1 MSESSPIVVRESN
14 PCAVLREQEEWG
26 IRTYDLAYPP
36 RRLWADQENLPP
48 AVEPGVDAA
57 RVRPL
62 PTPASLVT
70 TLPEGDTWSAQ
81 SKRSLARLFAHYLIC
96 EDPQRRLDAREVITL
111 SHQVSLVRHVL
122 DHDHLRRVMIAD
134 EVGLGKTV
142 EAGLLIQEL
151 LAVNAGLRVLYLAP
165 ARLVNN
171 VGKEFDRL
179 GLHFR
184 LWKAGEADARL
195 TDTRIVASIHRAVH
209 GENFKKIVNTGPWDV
224 IVVDECHHLSDWAA
238 GGGDPVLK
246 FRLVRDLVARQGPE
260 CRLLLMS
267 GTPHQGHMHRFDNLL
282 RLLRRDAE
290 PENALVGRVI
300 YRTKED
306 VRDCNGNPLFPNRQI
321 NEPLVLDLGA
331 GYKAWL
337 QHIHDFYKPPK
348 DATGRHKAQQRAAGW
363 RCAQALQ
370 WAASSPQAGLGYLVR
385 QAVRAAW
392 QLNDGVLADALG
404 ALRPYRDG
412 PDTEPLDNLL
422 ARIRREVRRQADDQD
437 IEDLE
442 DEDEATTA
450 LNAEQKEALN
460 GLMAEGLHVL
470 KAFANRK
477 WDFLNEN
484 VLAKADGEKVVLF
497 AQPIETVCALARYL
511 EQKLGVKPAMI
522 IGGQTDAERQQQQD
536 LFWRKDGP
544 RFLVSSRAGGEGI
557 NLQVA
562 RRLVHIDVPWNPM
575 ELEQRVG
582 RVHRFGS
589 KRTIIVDTIVVKDSR
604 EADAYRVARE
614 KLRLVASTI
623 VAPERFDSIFS
634 RVMCLISPEE
644 LQDVLIE
651 GSAAPLRPDEQNKIA
666 DMVESGFRAW
676 REFHDRY
683 AGRQREIRA
692 QDPGLANWEDLQLFL
707 QEHAAAEKQMGF
719 TASRFRLVEGAV
731 TAHDDPV
738 EVLRLRDGLSY
749 MLGDGD
755 GAPVTGPNGE
765 KVNRLGLNL
774 PVVAELLRKFALSD
788 LPTGA
793 AHLRWPSG
801 ITADG
806 LFTGKPLAV
815 FAFLRQ
821 TFKTDQRTG
830 WTEQGSALFCYAA
843 GAGEPAR
850 PVEAQQK
857 QTLLRALTGGVVR
870 LKPDEDNSLTASLK
884 GTETELCNAL
894 RRPSESELRDGIRHS
909 VAPIFVGLLTP

>member
-1 MSESSPIVVRESN
+1 MSQNSPIILRN
-14 PCAVLREQEEWG
+14 DTPCAILREQEEWG
-26 IRTYDLAYPP
+26 IRTFDLAYPP
-36 RRLWADQENLPP
+36 RRFYADQETLPP
-48 AVEPGVDAA
+48 AIESGVDAA

-62 PTPASLVT
+62 PSPAELVSA
-70 TLPEGDTWSAQ
+70 LPEGDNWSAQ
-81 SKRSLARLFAHYLIC
+81 TKRSLARLFAHYLIC
-96 EDPQRRLDAREVITL
+96 EDPQRRLDARQVITL

-122 DHDHLRRVMIAD
+122 DHEHLRRVLIAD

-142 EAGLLIQEL
+142 EAALLIQEL
-151 LAVNAGLRVLYLAP
+151 LALNDGLRVLYLAP

-179 GLHFR
+179 GLNFR

-195 TDTRIVASIHRAVH
+195 SDPRIIASIHRAVH
-209 GENFKKIVNTGPWDV
+209 GDNFKKIVGTGPWDV

-246 FRLVRDLVARQGPE
+246 FRLVRDLVARQAPE
-260 CRLLLMS
+260 SRLLLMS
-267 GTPHQGHMHRFDNLL
+267 GTPHQGHMHRFDNLF

-290 PENALVGRVI
+290 PDHALAGRVI

-306 VRDCNGNPLFPNRQI
+306 VRDWNGHPLFPTRQI

-331 GYKAWL
+331 EYQAWL

-348 DATGRHKAQQRAAGW
+348 DSSGQRKAKLRAAGW

-370 WAASSPQAGLGYLVR
+370 WAASSPEAGLGYLVR
-385 QAVRAAW
+385 QAVRAGWA
-392 QLNDGVLADALG
+392 LTDGVLSEALA

-412 PDTEPLDNLL
+412 PANEAMDTLL

-442 DEDEATTA
+442 DEDESTIA
-450 LNAEQKEALN
+450 LNADQKEELN
-460 GLMAEGLHVL
+460 DLLAEGLRVL
-470 KAFANRK
+470 KSFASRK
-477 WDFLNEN
+477 WDFLNER
-484 VLAKADGEKVVLF
+484 VLSRAEGEKVVLF
-497 AQPIETVCALARYL
+497 AQPIETVCALARFL
-511 EQKLGVKPAMI
+511 EHKLGVKPAII
-522 IGGQTDAERQQQQD
+522 IGGQSDAERQQQQD
-536 LFWRKDGP
+536 RFWHKDGP

-589 KRTIIVDTIVVKDSR
+589 KRTILVDTIVVKDSR

-614 KLRLVASTI
+614 KLRLVASTL
-623 VAPERFDSIFS
+623 VAPERFDSVFS

-651 GSAAPLRPDEQNKIA
+651 ASATPLQPDEQNKIA
-666 DMVESGFRAW
+666 EMVESGFRAW

-683 AGRQREIRA
+683 AGRQKEIRA
-692 QDPGLANWEDLQLFL
+692 QDPGLAKWDDLKLFL
-707 QEHAAAEKQMGF
+707 QEHGAAEKQAGF

-731 TAHDDPV
+731 AAHDDPV

-755 GAPVTGPNGE
+755 GAPIAGPGGE
-765 KVNRLGLNL
+765 KVNRLGLNV
-774 PVVAELLRKFALSD
+774 PVVTELLRKFALPE

-793 AHLRWPSG
+793 AHLRWPAGVSG
-801 ITADG
+801 EGIFD
-806 LFTGKPLAV
+806 GKPLIV
-815 FAFLRQ
+815 FAMLRQ

-830 WTEQGSALFCYAA
+830 WMEHSLALHCYVASP
-843 GAGEPAR
+843 GTPPR
-850 PVEAQQK
+850 PVEGDQK
-857 QTLLRALTGGVVR
+857 QQLLRALVTGVIR
-870 LKPDEDNSLTASLK
+870 LKPDEETAPAVALK
-884 GTETELCNAL
+884 SIEAEIIGAL
-894 RRPSESELRDGIRHS
+894 RRPTETELRDGIRHA
-909 VAPIFVGLLTP
+909 VVPIFVGLITP